1 MTETIKQ
8 NFDNDIFQQGC
19 LVQLRIYG
27 PGFTGKLSDEVL
39 ADSHLPV
46 EITRAMQDRLD
57 RSMLKDRQTLK
68 SRVKTFIDNNSISH
82 PIPGL
87 TFVPKSKIQM
97 VDERLKEFRGEDGNM
112 VDQFLIEY
120 PRLQREFELKYPEY
134 YNPKNYPSI
143 DKLRNKFQFEWRFF
157 QLSVPENSG
166 ILTPEIYEAEK
177 QKFQNEMEQW
187 RRMILNEVGNALM
200 ARLDSLVQQEQK
212 GTMNAGTMNAINT
225 FLEKFDNLWD
235 GFVFSEEMRKL
246 VGDLKQYAN
255 GIDKGRIKD
264 NPVMQKDIAAKAKE
278 LSAKLESVPDVELK
292 RAIDF

>member
-1 MTETIKQ
+1 MPVKQ
-8 NFDNDIFQQGC
+8 NFDSSIFQQGC
-19 LVQLRIYG
+19 LVQLKIYG
-27 PGFTGKLSDEVL
+27 PGFTGKLSDELL

-57 RSMLKDRQTLK
+57 RSLLKERQTLK
-68 SRVKTFIDNNSISH
+68 SKIKTFIENNSIAH

-87 TFVPKSKIQM
+87 TFVPKTKIRM
-97 VDERLKEFRGEDGNM
+97 VDEKLKELREQDK
-112 VDQFLIEY
+112 DIIDRFLIEY
-120 PRLQREFELKYPEY
+120 PRLQMEFELKYPEY
-134 YNPKNYPSI
+134 YNPKHYPPAI
-143 DKLRNKFQFEWRFF
+143 ELRQKFEFEWRFF
-157 QLSVPENSG
+157 QLSIPENSG

-177 QKFQNEMEQW
+177 EKFQKEMEQW

-200 ARLDSLVQQEQK
+200 TRLDSLIQQEQK
-212 GTMNAGTMNAINT
+212 GTMNAGTMNAVNT

-246 VGDLKQYAN
+246 VKDLKQYA
-255 GIDKGRIKD
+255 GTVERDRIKD

-278 LSAKLESVPDVELK
+278 LSAKLENVPDVNLK

>member
-1 MTETIKQ
+1 MTVKQ
-8 NFDNDIFQQGC
+8 KFDSSIFEEGC
-19 LVQLRIYG
+19 LIQLKIFG

-46 EITRAMQDRLD
+46 EITRAMQDRID
-57 RSMLKDRQTLK
+57 RSMLKERQALK
-68 SRVKTFIDNNSISH
+68 SKIRTFIDNSSISH

-87 TFVPKSKIQM
+87 TFVPKSRIKE
-97 VDERLKEFRGEDGNM
+97 VDDKLKEFRGEDEKL

-134 YNPKNYPSI
+134 YDPKHYPPAVN
-143 DKLRNKFQFEWRFF
+143 LREKFQFDWRFF
-157 QLSVPENSG
+157 QLSIPENSG

-177 QKFQNEMEQW
+177 EKFQKEMEQW
-187 RRMILNEVGNALM
+187 RRMILNEVGNAFM
-200 ARLDSLVQQEQK
+200 ARLDSLIQQEQK
-212 GTMNAGTMNAINT
+212 GTMNAGTMNAVNS

-246 VGDLKQYAN
+246 VKDLKQYA
-255 GIDKGRIKD
+255 GTVDRDRIKD
-264 NPVMQKDIAAKAKE
+264 NPVMQKDIAAKAVE
-278 LSAKLESVPDVELK
+278 LSAKLENVPDVNLK